1 MSNVKENHLHD
12 GEKMQIEDMQKC
24 KYEYVMALKHT
35 LNGKLFTKDFD
46 NWTLSQQY
54 DWVNKNLRKFY
65 PNVPESLL
73 HLIPAFFRQDE
84 CGRSQID
91 VPIWLDVEKYH
102 KGQKFVHDYYTPIIM
117 GTFLSVLHTYSF
129 GDELKPLI
137 LGAKSH
143 TPYLAFKRYH
153 AIILRNMQIPLCAE
167 YSSDY
172 SINASQVNRSVK
184 KKTNVVHKSNTSTY
198 KEFNTEEFQQ
208 DFSLTTFRII
218 LQFPFL
224 SAQSRVESWYNG
236 EPWVKETCAY
246 KDMQFTRKIHQIVRT
261 KASQLSEDTYDALC
275 TFANP
280 WCPDRELLLK
290 DFTAACSL
298 EKLEQLLFKLFT
310 NSPYR
315 PKPLNHADLVM
326 LQYALMGM
334 VVLHP
339 HKYGA
344 HDATEEELE
353 GFCHMWRCYGY
364 LLGIEDEYN
373 LCRGSLKETR
383 QLIQDLSEYWIIP
396 YLKYAT
402 PEWEH
407 ITRCMV
413 QSFNYFPMMYMPYRS
428 ALLLDMDILGVNMSY
443 LYASLSYS
451 EWIAYFAWKFVLR
464 YVMKSSYIRV
474 RFNKMINSNLKDM
487 YNLNPEKDKEY
498 YEKSIKQIKD
508 FCITN

>member
-143 TPYLAFKRYH
+143 TPYLAFKR
-153 AIILRNMQIPLCAE
+153 
-167 YSSDY
+167 
-172 SINASQVNRSVK
+172 
-184 KKTNVVHKSNTSTY
+184 
-198 KEFNTEEFQQ
+198 
-208 DFSLTTFRII
+208 
-218 LQFPFL
+218 FL

-364 LLGIEDEYN
+364 LLGIEDEYV
-373 LCRGSLKETR
+373 
-383 QLIQDLSEYWIIP
+383 Y
-396 YLKYAT
+396 
-402 PEWEH
+402 
-407 ITRCMV
+407 
-413 QSFNYFPMMYMPYRS
+413 
-428 ALLLDMDILGVNMSY
+428 
-443 LYASLSYS
+443 
-451 EWIAYFAWKFVLR
+451 
-464 YVMKSSYIRV
+464 
-474 RFNKMINSNLKDM
+474 
-487 YNLNPEKDKEY
+487 
-498 YEKSIKQIKD
+498 
-508 FCITN
+508 